1 MLRTAR
7 LKILGAVVL
16 AVAGVYL
23 LATTHIGF
31 AQGASTDTAPTDVTV
46 YVKEAE
52 SGEPV
57 SQAAVTLQFEE
68 PRSFGH
74 GKKHTF
80 NSKTDSQGR
89 CKLYGINK
97 GPITL
102 MITSPH
108 HQSYGKQLQL
118 EHDNQVF
125 EIKLKTPQPLL

>member
-1 MLRTAR
+1 MLRTTR
-7 LKILGAVVL
+7 LKILGAVL
-16 AVAGVYL
+16 LCAAGVSL
-23 LATTHIGF
+23 LTTAHSAM
-31 AQGASTDTAPTDVTV
+31 AQDASSNTGPTDVTV
-46 YVKEAE
+46 YVKEADG
-52 SGEPV
+52 GEPV

-68 PRSFGH
+68 PRSFGP

-102 MITSPH
+102 MVTSNH

-118 EHDNQVF
+118 EHNN
-125 EIKLKTPQPLL
+125 